1 MARIATLVCCA
12 NRRYYLAM
20 IQAGKIPNPLVDG
33 NFEVGERRRR
43 RSLEQQT
50 AVGGAATHADG
61 GRPQD
66 LDLDLERAV
75 EMTATASSGSP
86 QSARRRSAPG
96 PPPSTITREDLVV
109 DLATELS
116 ALEAAIE
123 ASKQLQLPQ
132 DEEVHID
139 EDVNEDEALRRA
151 IEESKQEWTAQQQR
165 RSSRT
170 P

>member
-1 MARIATLVCCA
+1 
-12 NRRYYLAM
+12 M

-50 AVGGAATHADG
+50 AAGDAATRTEG
-61 GRPQD
+61 GRPQE
-66 LDLDLERAV
+66 LDLEQAV

-86 QSARRRSAPG
+86 NSARRRSAPG

-123 ASKQLQLPQ
+123 ASKQLHVPE
-132 DEEVHID
+132 DAEVHID
-139 EDVNEDEALRRA
+139 EDIDEDEALRRA
-151 IEESKQEWTAQQQR
+151 IEESKQEWTAQQR
-165 RSSRT
+165 RSPRT